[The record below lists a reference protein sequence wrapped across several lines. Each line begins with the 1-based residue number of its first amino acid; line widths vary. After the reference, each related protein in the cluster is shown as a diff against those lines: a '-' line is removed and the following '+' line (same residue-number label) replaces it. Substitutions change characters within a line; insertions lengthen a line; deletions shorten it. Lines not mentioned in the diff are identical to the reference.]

1 TGIAG
6 PDGGSAEKPVGLC
19 YIGIAIGNSVNVQK
33 IMLTGNRNR
42 IRWGSSSRALDF
54 LRRELLSG

>member
-1 TGIAG
+1 
-6 PDGGSAEKPVGLC
+6 
-19 YIGIAIGNSVNVQK
+19 VQK